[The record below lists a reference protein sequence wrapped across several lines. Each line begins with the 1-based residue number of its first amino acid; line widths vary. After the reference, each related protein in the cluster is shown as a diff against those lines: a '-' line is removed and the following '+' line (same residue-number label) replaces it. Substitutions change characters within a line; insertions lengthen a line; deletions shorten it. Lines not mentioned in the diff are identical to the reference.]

1 MLEASLQELIS
12 TCDSTVYCNSGHVLA
27 GRIKVNSRPLQ
38 AAWPQKKNGCP
49 KQQYVGNLAKLST
62 MP

>member
-38 AAWPQKKNGCP
+38 AAGPQKKMDAQSSNMW
-49 KQQYVGNLAKLST
+49 VI
-62 MP
+62 